1 MKVLLLTGSAP
12 ADDAAAARR
21 LADIATELQVM
32 TVGNPADALAEIRS
46 TRGFHALM
54 TSPTLPQ
61 SDALNLIV
69 SLRRDAVPIAIVPIV
84 TELQQGFFASAV
96 ASGADDVLLLRGETF
111 VNVRET
117 LTRIRQSP
125 HLRPAG
131 ERRGLRVLYAGKDT
145 LVWNLLAQVPFV
157 KAERATISPDGVCPV
172 RNPGA
177 PDNALRCDVVV
188 IDEQPGDA
196 HPLQVVKS
204 VKAQASDLVVVML
217 TAPTAGDVETA
228 ALDLGADDIVVKSGV
243 FRRRLVA
250 TLRNVHQRLELV
262 EHHTALRTREARL
275 RQIVENLPAGL
286 AIISGEGHVLAINTA
301 ALSLIGG
308 TRPTDVVSRSFMSM
322 VAPEQRDAVGDV
334 MRRIIGGEPAQIV
347 FGIDAPDGARRTI
360 ELNGALLER
369 DARGGRGV
377 IAVLRVPAARGES
390 GRPTAAVQAELDRL
404 AQALREAEA
413 RHSTL
418 FESLAS
424 ERAAVEQS
432 RADVDRLQ
440 SALHDAEQRH
450 AEIST
455 TLAAE
460 RAANQQARDDAG
472 GRQREIQT
480 ALEERSRLQAELDA
494 ARTELQQATE
504 AHAWER
510 ASWDNTRRELQAR
523 LTDAQTAAT
532 SHDEL
537 ESSLVALRTELK
549 QAAETHEWERTAW
562 ESDRRRF
569 IDRID
574 ELQAALAEHGQLE
587 VSLDTIKAE
596 LQQSVESHSFDRG
609 QWEAERR
616 ELLER
621 QRELTTASEG
631 RADIEAALDTART
644 QLREATSTLAWERA
658 SWETARRHHEHQ
670 LRSLEEAR
678 HADREAGSADRQR
691 LEATIEDLRKQVEV
705 ERATRTEIEQA
716 LRDALKTSGTPVEQL
731 RAEQAVEMR
740 QLEDQ
745 FARTTEGLQRE
756 LSDLEGERRRM
767 ANDLARADARHH
779 WLLECGLVGHAVMTL
794 DGKLV
799 RCNDAFARMFG
810 YLGADDAVVRT
821 NGGPFP
827 ATAGRGD
834 LDARL
839 AARRQLPYIDSCLE
853 RVDGRPMR
861 VLESATIVP
870 DAAGGPALVERVFV
884 DMNVRSELEDRLRQ
898 ARRLEEVGRLAA
910 AITPDIDAVLTAVEE
925 PAARQAADLV
935 RQLLKFSRKQS
946 RVPEAV
952 DLNELV
958 NRIVPLLGR
967 LVGSYIDLEVALGAT
982 DSVVA
987 SEDDL
992 EQLVTTVV
1000 VSVRDLLPVG
1010 GSLRLETATGRVNRS
1025 SDGGL
1030 DVKSGPTVSLTVTA
1044 AGYGV
1049 QTPQPTAALELLASR
1064 CGGSLDVFSALG
1076 RVGLQ
1081 VHIPYLHPRHPP
1093 GADERRRDDDQL
1105 LTGQGPTAQGRSE
1118 SFFGLGP

>member
-1 MKVLLLTGSAP
+1 MKVLFLTGATP
-12 ADDAAAARR
+12 ADDAAAAER
-21 LADIATELQVM
+21 LAALATELQIT
-32 TVGNPADALAEIRS
+32 TVGNPADALAEIRR
-46 TRGFHALM
+46 TRGFHALL
-54 TSPTLPQ
+54 TSPTLSQ

-96 ASGADDVLLLRGETF
+96 ASGADDVLLLRGEVF

-145 LVWNLLAQVPFV
+145 LVWNLLTQVPFV

-177 PDNALRCDVVV
+177 ADSTLRCDAVV

-204 VKAQASDLVVVML
+204 VKSQASDLVVVML

-308 TRPTDVVSRSFMSM
+308 TRPTDVVSRSFLSM
-322 VAPEQRDAVGDV
+322 VAPDQRDAVGDV
-334 MRRIIGGEPAQIV
+334 MRRIIGGERVQIT
-347 FGIDAPDGARRTI
+347 FDIDAPDGARRTI
-360 ELNGALLER
+360 ELHGALLER

-377 IAVLRVPAARGES
+377 IAVLQTPAALAENI
-390 GRPTAAVQAELDRL
+390 RPTAAVQAELDRL
-404 AQALREAEA
+404 AQALREADA

-424 ERAAVEQS
+424 AREDAEQARAEVG
-432 RADVDRLQ
+432 RLQ
-440 SALHDAEQRH
+440 SALHEATEQQR
-450 AEIST
+450 ELST
-455 TLAAE
+455 TLDAE
-460 RAANQQARDDAG
+460 RAETERARDDAG
-472 GRQREIQT
+472 GQQREFQA
-480 ALEERSRLQAELDA
+480 ALDERGRLQAELDA
-494 ARTELQQATE
+494 ARSELHQATE

-510 ASWDNTRRELQAR
+510 ASWDNTRRELQGK
-523 LTDAQTAAT
+523 LNDAQHAAT
-532 SHDEL
+532 TADEL
-537 ESSLVALRTELK
+537 ASTLVALKTELR

-569 IDRID
+569 VDRID
-574 ELQAALAEHGQLE
+574 ELQAAIAERSQLE
-587 VSLDTIKAE
+587 VSLDAVKSE

-609 QWEAERR
+609 QWETERR
-616 ELLER
+616 GLLDR

-631 RADIEAALDTART
+631 RAEIETALETARAE
-644 QLREATSTLAWERA
+644 LREATSTLAWERA

-670 LRSLEEAR
+670 VRSVEEGR
-678 HADREAGSADRQR
+678 DADREAAFSDRQR

-705 ERATRTEIEQA
+705 ERATRSEIEQA
-716 LRDALKTSGTPVEQL
+716 LRDALRTSGTPGDQL
-731 RAEQAVEMR
+731 RVEHAAAMRNLEQ
-740 QLEDQ
+740 Q
-745 FARTTEGLQRE
+745 FARTTDGLQRE
-756 LSDLEGERRRM
+756 LNDLDAERTRM

-794 DGKLV
+794 DGHVL

-810 YLGADDAVVRT
+810 YLDADDAVVKNSGR
-821 NGGPFP
+821 PFP

-853 RVDGRPMR
+853 RVDGRPLR

-870 DAAGGPALVERVFV
+870 DAAGGAALVERVFV

-910 AITPDIDAVLTAVEE
+910 AITPDIDTVLAAADGPAV
-925 PAARQAADLV
+925 RQASDLI
-935 RQLLKFSRKQS
+935 RQLLRFSRKQS
-946 RVPEAV
+946 RVPEPV

-958 NRIVPLLGR
+958 SRIEPLLGR

-982 DSVVA
+982 DPVVA

-1010 GSLRLETATGRVNRS
+1010 GSLRLETATGRVDRS

-1049 QTPQPTAALELLASR
+1049 QPPQPTTALELLASR
-1064 CGGSLDVFSALG
+1064 CDGSLDVFSALG

-1081 VHIPYLHPRHPP
+1081 VHIPYHTRVTRRTQTS
-1093 GADERRRDDDQL
+1093 GDEM
-1105 LTGQGPTAQGRSE
+1105 TTS
-1118 SFFGLGP
+1118 S